1 MKKCVSILVG
11 LLPVFVLSLPGRA
24 GFSGQAQQPF
34 AFIHAVIIDGNGG
47 APISNGTL
55 VIRGDRIEAV
65 GRAEDIGVP
74 PDAQVKDL
82 AGKVLMPGLAD
93 MHVHLL
99 GGWDGE
105 AVDMLGYRRYL
116 NALLYAG
123 VTTVLDTGNVKPYI
137 IQLRQEIAAG
147 RLLGPRIYCAGP
159 LIDGPD
165 PLWPPITQTVSSVEQ
180 IPRIV
185 RQLKADHVD
194 IIKVYVGLSN
204 PMLWALAAEA
214 RKNSLPVFVDQSWR
228 NGFPDLAAAGITA
241 FVHTPDIITGDEM
254 IKTLKER
261 GVRFISTLAVV
272 EAKSRRRLEDLRFL
286 EYPLVKDTTPPDFV
300 AGVRA
305 EAMRC
310 RESKEWNSG
319 PREQNMKRF
328 MQQSANLKKLFDAGL
343 FIAAGT
349 DAPYPGVFQG
359 EGIHREMEL
368 LVEAGVPPMDAIVMA
383 TRNAARLI
391 GAGGEWGTL
400 EPGKLA
406 NLLVIQGRP
415 DQRIQDMRNIDRVV
429 RLGRILDR
437 ERLKLNPDTDPGFLP
452 VAPVSAIK

>member
-1 MKKCVSILVG
+1 
-11 LLPVFVLSLPGRA
+11 
-24 GFSGQAQQPF
+24 
-34 AFIHAVIIDGNGG
+34 
-47 APISNGTL
+47 
-55 VIRGDRIEAV
+55 
-65 GRAEDIGVP
+65 
-74 PDAQVKDL
+74 
-82 AGKVLMPGLAD
+82 
-93 MHVHLL
+93 
-99 GGWDGE
+99 
-105 AVDMLGYRRYL
+105 
-116 NALLYAG
+116 
-123 VTTVLDTGNVKPYI
+123 
-137 IQLRQEIAAG
+137 
-147 RLLGPRIYCAGP
+147 
-159 LIDGPD
+159 
-165 PLWPPITQTVSSVEQ
+165 
-180 IPRIV
+180 
-185 RQLKADHVD
+185 
-194 IIKVYVGLSN
+194 
-204 PMLWALAAEA
+204 
-214 RKNSLPVFVDQSWR
+214 
-228 NGFPDLAAAGITA
+228 
-241 FVHTPDIITGDEM
+241 
-254 IKTLKER
+254 
-261 GVRFISTLAVV
+261 
-272 EAKSRRRLEDLRFL
+272 
-286 EYPLVKDTTPPDFV
+286 
-300 AGVRA
+300 
-305 EAMRC
+305 MRC